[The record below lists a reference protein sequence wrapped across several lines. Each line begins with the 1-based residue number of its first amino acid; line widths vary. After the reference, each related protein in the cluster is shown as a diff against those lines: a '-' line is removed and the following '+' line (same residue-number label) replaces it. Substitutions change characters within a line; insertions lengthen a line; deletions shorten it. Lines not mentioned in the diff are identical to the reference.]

1 MCHFKHRQQ
10 KQKTGTC
17 KLPLLRTFGLKS
29 KKETFRIS
37 KSDIKFQN
45 DITGKGLICRT
56 SLEMQI
62 TISIETTKHPLV
74 LRRMEKIESHNFAG
88 KDVTRYS
95 HFEKQFGI
103 SSEVRKQAREES
115 SVSKAQGSEF
125 NPQDP
130 H

>member
-1 MCHFKHRQQ
+1 M
-10 KQKTGTC
+10 
-17 KLPLLRTFGLKS
+17 PLLRTFGLKS

-88 KDVTRYS
+88 KDVTRSS

-103 SSEVRKQAREES
+103 SSEVRKQAWEES
-115 SVSKAQGSEF
+115 SVRKAQGSEF